1 MVTKAQH
8 SYRSDSNLHGT
19 KTFLSV
25 VAATI
30 GRSKMPT
37 YTFLNKETGEEFDEL
52 IKLADYDQFLIDNPH
67 LSRVITAPNIS
78 GDSVGLGFRRND
90 DGFNDLMHRIGKANR
105 GSHVAEKYVSKSA
118 TEVKVSQTVDKH
130 KKRGT

>member
-1 MVTKAQH
+1 MVTIAQI
-8 SYRSDSNLHGT
+8 SNRPDSDLYGA
-19 KTFLSV
+19 KTFLSA
-25 VAATI
+25 VAASI

-52 IKLADYDQFLIDNPH
+52 VKLADYDQFLIDNPH

-78 GDSVGLGFRRND
+78 GDSVSLGFRRND

-105 GSHVAEKYVSKSA
+105 GSHVADKYVSRSS
-118 TEVKVSQTVDKH
+118 TEVKVSETVAKH
-130 KKRGT
+130 KKRDT